1 LSELNSLEELKMT
14 SLINYIRVAKDFA
27 DSYGVER
34 LDHLM
39 TLAEAER
46 ANSPKTQP
54 VAARAN
60 PHAILQEVEA
70 AGFQLNPWLKN
81 LLLTTS
87 VEVVRDAMVVVAE
100 NQGRGTVRNP
110 EGLLVEAIR
119 NQWKPNISA

>member
-1 LSELNSLEELKMT
+1 MI

-39 TLAEAER
+39 TLAEADQ
-46 ANSPKTQP
+46 NSPKTQP
-54 VAARAN
+54 VPASAN
-60 PHAILQEVEA
+60 PDAILQEVEA

-81 LLLTTS
+81 LLLSTS
-87 VEVVRDAMVVVAE
+87 VEVVRDAIAVVAE
-100 NQGRGTVRNP
+100 NQQWRTVRNP

>member
-1 LSELNSLEELKMT
+1 MT

-39 TLAEAER
+39 TLAETDQ
-46 ANSPKTQP
+46 NSPKTQP
-54 VAARAN
+54 VPVSAN
-60 PHAILQEVEA
+60 PDTILQEVEA

-87 VEVVRDAMVVVAE
+87 VEVVRDAMAVVAE
-100 NQGRGTVRNP
+100 NQGWGTVRNP

-119 NQWKPNISA
+119 KQWKPKISA